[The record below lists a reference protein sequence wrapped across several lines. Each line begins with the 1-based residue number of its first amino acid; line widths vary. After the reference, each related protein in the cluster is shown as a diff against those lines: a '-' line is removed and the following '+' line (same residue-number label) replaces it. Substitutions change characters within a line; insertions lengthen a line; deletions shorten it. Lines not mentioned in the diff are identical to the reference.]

1 MYTQET
7 TLGYPGAALLKAIPT
22 YICIN
27 TKAPLLGYPSKVPLP
42 AIYMYPHR
50 NLFSGSIVKLCK
62 LYVIPQTY
70 PAAALLPARSHCSYD
85 ARYHLVH
92 LYCI

>member
-7 TLGYPGAALLKAIPT
+7 TLGYPGAALSKAIPT

-27 TKAPLLGYPSKVPLP
+27 TKAPLLGYPSEVPLR

-62 LYVIPQTY
+62 LYVIPSDISCCSS
-70 PAAALLPARSHCSYD
+70 AAS
-85 ARYHLVH
+85 
-92 LYCI
+92 